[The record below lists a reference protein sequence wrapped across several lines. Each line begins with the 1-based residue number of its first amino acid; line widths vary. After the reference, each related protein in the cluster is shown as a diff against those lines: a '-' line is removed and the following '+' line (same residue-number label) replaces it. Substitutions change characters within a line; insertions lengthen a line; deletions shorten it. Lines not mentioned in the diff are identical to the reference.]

1 MFRWEW
7 GVVRVALEKVTT
19 SVDIL
24 RSDIPQG
31 TAGHTR
37 DGVPERFSS
46 CSGCGSLSK
55 AQAAEYGA
63 C

>member
-1 MFRWEW
+1 M
-7 GVVRVALEKVTT
+7 ALKMVPT
-19 SVDIL
+19 SVDMLGI
-24 RSDIPQG
+24 DIPQG
-31 TAGHTR
+31 TAEHTR